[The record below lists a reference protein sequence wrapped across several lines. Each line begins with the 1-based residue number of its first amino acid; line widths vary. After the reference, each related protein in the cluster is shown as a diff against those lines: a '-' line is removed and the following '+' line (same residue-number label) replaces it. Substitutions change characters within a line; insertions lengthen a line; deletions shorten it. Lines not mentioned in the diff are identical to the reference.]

1 MNAFV
6 SCYDAFV
13 QSGDFNMLAF
23 DEEDANINV
32 LGRNAASEASNISME
47 AGSKKA
53 MQLEDGKGHVSN
65 SKENVNVT
73 NYEVQCVK
81 SNVGNVS
88 RCNDQIYMPMPLV
101 MKQEVLEDI
110 IDVPLPIKE
119 EGVYMN

>member
-32 LGRNAASEASNISME
+32 LGRNATSEASNISME